1 MFIQLYNKERKD
13 NKWAKSLKKNDNNNN
28 RKKMIVK
35 RKKKYKVE
43 FHDNIIIK
51 DKKKTVSSQ
60 PKLGYQTCNL
70 DCVAEPTS

>member
-28 RKKMIVK
+28 RKKIIVK

-51 DKKKTVSSQ
+51 DKKKNRLKSTQVRISNLQ
-60 PKLGYQTCNL
+60 LGLCG
-70 DCVAEPTS
+70 

>member
-1 MFIQLYNKERKD
+1 MIIIIIE
-13 NKWAKSLKKNDNNNN
+13 
-28 RKKMIVK
+28 KKMFVK

-51 DKKKTVSSQ
+51 DKKKKPVSSQ